1 MPRPGAPAG
10 PGESCPE
17 PPRASLIPSRSR
29 LCSSRRGRP
38 PGPAG
43 IASAARRG
51 PKAEGPSRR
60 PAVPAA
66 PQPLPHRTPDGR
78 SGSARDRRK
87 PQTPPASRP
96 APSRTALRCC
106 AGEAH
111 RFRPGRRAEKLRRW
125 LQPPPGGNNTNNNT
139 RSPCPLW
146 GSAGTAAPYPPRPPP
161 PRSPFS
167 AAAPRGPLP
176 HRAVPAG
183 DAAPTA
189 APAALARGTTRT
201 RGSPAGFPPCPGRC
215 RTAEWAG
222 LALN

>member
-161 PRSPFS
+161 P
-167 AAAPRGPLP
+167 AALSVRPPPGGRYRTGQCPRAMPP
-176 HRAVPAG
+176 QPQPVRCWHAAQPARGAARPASHLVQG
-183 DAAPTA
+183 DAGP
-189 APAALARGTTRT
+189 RNG
-201 RGSPAGFPPCPGRC
+201 PG
-215 RTAEWAG
+215 W
-222 LALN
+222 L

>member
-125 LQPPPGGNNTNNNT
+125 LQPPPGEIIQTITLAVPALFGEALGRPLRT
-139 RSPCPLW
+139 RPD
-146 GSAGTAAPYPPRPPP
+146 RPPP
-161 PRSPFS
+161 P
-167 AAAPRGPLP
+167 AALLVRPPPGGRYRTGQCPRAMPP
-176 HRAVPAG
+176 QPQPVRCWHAAQPARGAARPASHLVQG
-183 DAAPTA
+183 DAGP
-189 APAALARGTTRT
+189 RNG
-201 RGSPAGFPPCPGRC
+201 PG
-215 RTAEWAG
+215 W
-222 LALN
+222 L